1 MEQVVNHI
9 SKCLFVIPLKDY
21 VGQWPNA
28 TLEESHDYTLY
39 VYILLLQIALPL
51 ETIQIPAHCHY
62 ESETGQ

>member
-1 MEQVVNHI
+1 MI
-9 SKCLFVIPLKDY
+9 
-21 VGQWPNA
+21 
-28 TLEESHDYTLY
+28 TLY